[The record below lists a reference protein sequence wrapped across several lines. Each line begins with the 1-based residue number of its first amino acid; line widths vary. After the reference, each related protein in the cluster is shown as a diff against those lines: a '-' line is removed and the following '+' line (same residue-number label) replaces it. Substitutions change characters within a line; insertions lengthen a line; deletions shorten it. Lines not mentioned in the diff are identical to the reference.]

1 MLVGIVVYERA
12 EQEALDMV
20 EEVER
25 APEALD
31 PAILL
36 IMNPSSNKIHA
47 ILKADHSN
55 SSHSWK

>member
-20 EEVER
+20 EEVEQ

-36 IMNPSSNKIHA
+36 IMNLSSNKT
-47 ILKADHSN
+47 KFMPP
-55 SSHSWK
+55 